1 MTGCTT
7 EVAKKFKV
15 SHQGAM
21 KALQG
26 LEKLKIL
33 KLLQDKQ
40 RNRMFVSKDI
50 LKIME

>member
-1 MTGCTT
+1 M
-7 EVAKKFKV
+7 VVVLMAR
-15 SHQGAM
+15 
-21 KALQG
+21 QG
-26 LEKLKIL
+26 LEKRKVF